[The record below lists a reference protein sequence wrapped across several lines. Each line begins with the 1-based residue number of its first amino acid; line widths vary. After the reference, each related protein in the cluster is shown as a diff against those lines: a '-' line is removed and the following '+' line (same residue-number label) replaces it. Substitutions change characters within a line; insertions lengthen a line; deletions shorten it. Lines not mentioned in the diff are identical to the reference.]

1 MRLKFLLSFQ
11 HLNIFFTMIPPVF
24 EIDMNVAIHSQTLR
38 QHIPGCHSEL
48 TIRYVFLI
56 LEVNK
61 EIA

>member
-1 MRLKFLLSFQ
+1 
-11 HLNIFFTMIPPVF
+11 MIPPVF

-38 QHIPGCHSEL
+38 QHIPGCNSEL